1 MKPPDTSK
9 WQADQS
15 PAPEATPETPPPVRH
30 GVVWRLRNYFLTGI
44 VITAPI
50 IITAYIAWQF
60 VGWID
65 GIINPL
71 IPADYRP
78 EVLLHFSL
86 PGLGLVVAAVLLTLI
101 GFLTANILGRT
112 LVRLGERVL
121 NRMPVVRSIY
131 FALKQIFETVF
142 SQSSQS
148 FKDVVLIEYPRRG
161 IWTVAFVT
169 GRGDGEVGRLIR
181 EDLLTVFVP
190 TTPNPTSGFVL
201 FLPRAECRVLDMTVE
216 EGLKLVISGGVL
228 VPPDKSANGGKAGNG
243 DFGRAPS

>member
-1 MKPPDTSK
+1 MTTEKPPELSG
-9 WQADQS
+9 QQG
-15 PAPEATPETPPPVRH
+15 PATPAAEAPVRH
-30 GVVWRLRNYFLTGI
+30 GMAWRLRNYFLTGI

-71 IPADYRP
+71 IPADYKP
-78 EVLLHFSL
+78 ETLLHVTI
-86 PGLGLVVAAVLLTLI
+86 PGLGLVVVAILLTLV
-101 GFLTANILGRT
+101 GFLAANILGRT
-112 LVRLGERVL
+112 LVKLGERVL

-169 GRGDGEVGRLIR
+169 GKGEGEVRRLL
-181 EDLLTVFVP
+181 DQDVVTVFVP
-190 TTPNPTSGFVL
+190 TTPNPTSGFML
-201 FLPRAECRVLDMTVE
+201 FLPRAECRLLDMTVE

-228 VPPDKSANGGKAGNG
+228 APPDRGKDQNGNG
-243 DFGRAPS
+243 TFGRAPS

>member
-1 MKPPDTSK
+1 MTTTPV
-9 WQADQS
+9 
-15 PAPEATPETPPPVRH
+15 EPETPSDSPVKH

-60 VGWID
+60 VGWVD
-65 GIINPL
+65 GIVTPL
-71 IPADYRP
+71 LPVDYRP
-78 EVLLHFSL
+78 ETYLRFPI
-86 PGLGLVVAAVLLTLI
+86 PGLGLVIVAVLLTVV

-112 LVRLGERVL
+112 LVQFGESVL

-148 FKDVVLIEYPRRG
+148 FKDVVLIEYPRQG
-161 IWTVAFVT
+161 IWTLAFVT
-169 GRGDGEVGRLIR
+169 GQGEGEVRRLLD
-181 EDLLTVFVP
+181 EDVVSVFVP

-201 FLPRAECRVLDMTVE
+201 FLPRRDCRYMAMTVE

-228 VPPDKSANGGKAGNG
+228 SPPDRGAAGQSNG
-243 DFGRAPS
+243 DYGRAPT